1 MRNLTIRHSL
11 LAVLVLFAGMI
22 LIGGVVGVLALG
34 RSNDNARRLHD
45 IASQEVLVN
54 DAYKDSTRT
63 RAALT
68 RAYSALKERNDEAT
82 RDSALKSAATTL
94 ERADRETKMFRD
106 ADKFAGQDDELKQKL
121 FDSSNALA
129 TILHAA
135 FDALQRGDTN
145 AYVSI
150 NDKDI
155 TLAGVA
161 YSANVEKFQKLAE
174 ALAQDSAAQGDREY
188 TWVVTMVAAGV
199 ALALALIVAAHF
211 ALRKIVVRPLQI
223 ASELLNRI
231 AGSDLTVSI
240 PEGGRSELG
249 QLFTAMSQMQTG
261 LAKTVSNVRVNCE
274 AIHGGAR
281 EIAAGNLDLSSR
293 TEQQSASLEETAAS
307 MEELTS
313 TVKQNAD
320 HARQASKLAANAA
333 DVAQRG
339 GNVVQQAVQTMTAI
353 TASSNKIAEITGMI
367 NSIAFQ
373 TNILALNAA
382 VESARAGEQG
392 RGFAVVAGEVRTL
405 AQRSAAAAQEIK
417 TLIAASV
424 NDIRDGNEL
433 VVQAGQTMGEIVGAV
448 QGVATIMAEITSA
461 TVEQSS
467 GIEQVGQAVSQM
479 DRVTQQN
486 AALVEEAAAA
496 ASALEQ
502 QAQAMTDAVSAF
514 RLNRA

>member
-94 ERADRETKMFRD
+94 ERADRETRMFRD
-106 ADKFAGQDDELKQKL
+106 ADKFAGQDDALKQQL
-121 FDSSNALA
+121 VDSSNALA

-135 FDALQRGDTN
+135 FDALRQGDTN
-145 AYVSI
+145 AYVAI
-150 NDKDI
+150 NDKQI
-155 TLAGVA
+155 TSAGVA
-161 YSANVEKFQKLAE
+161 YSANVEKFQNLAE
-174 ALAQDSAAQGDREY
+174 ALAKDSAAQGDREY
-188 TWVVTMVAAGV
+188 TWVVAMVIAGV
-199 ALALALIVAAHF
+199 AMALALIVVAHF
-211 ALRKIVVRPLQI
+211 ALRKIVVRPLQV

-240 PEGGRSELG
+240 PEGGKSELG
-249 QLFTAMSQMQTG
+249 QLFTAMSQMRTG
-261 LAKTVSNVRVNCE
+261 LARTVSNVRVNCE

-320 HARQASKLAANAA
+320 HARQASRLAANAA

-339 GNVVQQAVQTMTAI
+339 GDVVQRAVHTMTAI

-424 NDIRDGNEL
+424 DDIRDGNEL

-461 TVEQSS
+461 TVEQST

-486 AALVEEAAAA
+486 AALVEQAAAA

-502 QAQAMTDAVSAF
+502 QAQSMTDAVSAF